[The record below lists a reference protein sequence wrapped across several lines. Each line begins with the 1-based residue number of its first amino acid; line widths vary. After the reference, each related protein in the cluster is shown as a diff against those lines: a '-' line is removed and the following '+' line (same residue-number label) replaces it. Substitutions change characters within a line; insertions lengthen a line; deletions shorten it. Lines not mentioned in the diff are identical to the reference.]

1 MLLESAYGMAQ
12 PGEAGTQGFPFF
24 LFIII
29 FAIFYLLVFRPQQK
43 KAKQHR
49 ELLSNLNAGDRVVT
63 TGGLHGRISGLTDT
77 IVTLEI
83 ADKVRVK
90 VSRSQISGMS
100 ELKPSEPKKK
110 K

>member
-1 MLLESAYGMAQ
+1 MFLESAYGMAQ
-12 PGEAGTQGFPFF
+12 PGEGGSPFPIF

-29 FAIFYLLVFRPQQK
+29 FAIFYLLVFRPQQR
-43 KAKQHR
+43 KAKER
-49 ELLSNLNAGDRVVT
+49 KELLSNLKAGDRVVT
-63 TGGLHGRISGLTDT
+63 SGGLHGKIIGLTDT

-90 VSRSQISGMS
+90 VSRNQISGLS
-100 ELKPSEPKKK
+100 DLKPIEPKKK